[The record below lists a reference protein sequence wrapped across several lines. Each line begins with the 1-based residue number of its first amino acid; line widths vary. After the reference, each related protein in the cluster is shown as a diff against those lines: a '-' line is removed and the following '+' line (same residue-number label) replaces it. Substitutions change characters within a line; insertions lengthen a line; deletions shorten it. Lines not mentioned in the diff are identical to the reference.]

1 VELIFFT
8 LDKSA
13 NRIQRKVFVKVTDAE
28 NLDEKD
34 KFLFQK
40 YKNSLIQ
47 AKALI
52 ERLDEN
58 HETLSKTLR
67 QAKKGK
73 KNRAIL
79 NASLGATTG
88 LSPVILSNDP
98 TSYKAVS
105 AIGGTTVLTLGTLE
119 ATEVIGKSRNEIL
132 DKLKI
137 NVEIKNQLQLEGDN
151 FARKYS
157 LKSARREKAFDA
169 DRDKLLP
176 IINSQKL
183 ENLELTASKPAY
195 PKYSNTEIKK
205 TFVDFSEE

>member
-1 VELIFFT
+1 V
-8 LDKSA
+8 
-13 NRIQRKVFVKVTDAE
+13 QRKVFVKITDAE

-79 NASLGATTG
+79 NAL
-88 LSPVILSNDP
+88 
-98 TSYKAVS
+98 
-105 AIGGTTVLTLGTLE
+105 
-119 ATEVIGKSRNEIL
+119 
-132 DKLKI
+132 
-137 NVEIKNQLQLEGDN
+137 LEGDN

-176 IINSQKL
+176 IINSQRL